1 MENTFARKVF
11 IQTMKTILTNTFEF
25 MRSVGTA
32 PKGDV
37 DFRTFMRGFFMILPG
52 GVSTDSREVTQ
63 CLRDYVCLQDYVS
76 FRTGIGSFFVSNIEQ
91 KGGTLC

>member
-1 MENTFARKVF
+1 
-11 IQTMKTILTNTFEF
+11 MKTILTNTFEF

-37 DFRTFMRGFFMILPG
+37 DFRTFMRGFFTVLPG

-63 CLRDYVCLQDYVS
+63 CLQDYVSCLQDYVS

>member
-1 MENTFARKVF
+1 
-11 IQTMKTILTNTFEF
+11 MKTILTNTFEF

-32 PKGDV
+32 PKSDV
-37 DFRTFMRGFFMILPG
+37 DFRTVMRRFFTVLPG
-52 GVSTDSREVTQ
+52 GVSTGSREVTQ
-63 CLRDYVCLQDYVS
+63 CLQDYVCLRDYVCLQDYVS

>member
-1 MENTFARKVF
+1 
-11 IQTMKTILTNTFEF
+11 MKTILTNTFEF

-63 CLRDYVCLQDYVS
+63 CLQDYVSCLQDYVS

>member
-1 MENTFARKVF
+1 
-11 IQTMKTILTNTFEF
+11 MKTILTNTFEF

-37 DFRTFMRGFFMILPG
+37 DFRTFMRGFFMVLPG
-52 GVSTDSREVTQ
+52 GVRTDSREVTQ
-63 CLRDYVCLQDYVS
+63 CLQDYVSCLQDYVS

>member
-1 MENTFARKVF
+1 
-11 IQTMKTILTNTFEF
+11 MKTILTNTFEF

-63 CLRDYVCLQDYVS
+63 CLQDYVSCLQDYVSCLQDYVS

>member
-1 MENTFARKVF
+1 
-11 IQTMKTILTNTFEF
+11 MKTILTNTFEF

-37 DFRTFMRGFFMILPG
+37 DFRTFMRGFFTVLPRRVG
-52 GVSTDSREVTQ
+52 TDTCKVTQ
-63 CLRDYVCLQDYVS
+63 CLRNYVSCLQDYVS
-76 FRTGIGSFFVSNIEQ
+76 FRTGIGSFFVSDIEQ

>member
-1 MENTFARKVF
+1 VF

-63 CLRDYVCLQDYVS
+63 CLQDYVSCLQDYVS